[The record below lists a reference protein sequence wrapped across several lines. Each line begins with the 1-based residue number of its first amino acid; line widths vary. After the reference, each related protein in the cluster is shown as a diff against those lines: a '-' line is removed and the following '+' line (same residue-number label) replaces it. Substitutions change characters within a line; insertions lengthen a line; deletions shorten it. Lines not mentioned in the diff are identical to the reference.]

1 MADMQGAQR
10 DAREASLWPES
21 EARRQVRSRHARRA
35 ARVFPSIIVSATE
48 DRLLVSAEMPGIDP
62 EKLEISVSGDV
73 LSIQGVRLTGQGLEG
88 GWYHRRER
96 ESGGF
101 SRAVRVPAAVDGDK
115 TEASYQ
121 AGVLTVSVPLRQA
134 AKPRQVPIRVAEG

>member
-1 MADMQGAQR
+1 MTNVQSQQQEAR
-10 DAREASLWPES
+10 DAWFWPES
-21 EARRQVRSRHARRA
+21 EARRQVRSGPARRGT
-35 ARVFPSIIVSATE
+35 RVFPSIIVSATE
-48 DRLLVSAEMPGIDP
+48 DRLHVRAEMPGIDLD
-62 EKLEISVSGDV
+62 KLEISVSGDV
-73 LSIQGVRLTGQGLEG
+73 LSIQGVRLTGESLEG

-101 SRAVRVPAAVDGDK
+101 NRAVRLPAEVDGEK

-121 AGVLTVSVPLRQA
+121 AGVLTMTVPLRQA